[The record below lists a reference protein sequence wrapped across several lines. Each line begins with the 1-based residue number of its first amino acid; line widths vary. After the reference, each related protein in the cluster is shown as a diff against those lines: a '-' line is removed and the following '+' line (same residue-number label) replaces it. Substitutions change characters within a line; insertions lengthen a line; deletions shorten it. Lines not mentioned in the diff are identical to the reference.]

1 MSTKQGKEAY
11 GTALWERRTRYDLDD
26 ALVLEGGAHRI
37 SKAAQHKVKMT
48 FYFGSWEGWFMKDTV
63 TDLRYLARFSS
74 KTRLY
79 KGSDV
84 SNTNTP
90 CGKMLRAGNIKHS
103 TAPPQVFLVIPA
115 ASINDK

>member
-1 MSTKQGKEAY
+1 MSTKQGKGVY
-11 GTALWERRTRYDLDD
+11 GTALCERRTRYDLDD
-26 ALVLEGGAHRI
+26 ALILEGGAHRI

-63 TDLRYLARFSS
+63 TDLRYLVRFSS

-84 SNTNTP
+84 SN
-90 CGKMLRAGNIKHS
+90 GHIILRQDVTRWEYQTFYSPTTSFPGHFVGLD
-103 TAPPQVFLVIPA
+103 Q
-115 ASINDK
+115 